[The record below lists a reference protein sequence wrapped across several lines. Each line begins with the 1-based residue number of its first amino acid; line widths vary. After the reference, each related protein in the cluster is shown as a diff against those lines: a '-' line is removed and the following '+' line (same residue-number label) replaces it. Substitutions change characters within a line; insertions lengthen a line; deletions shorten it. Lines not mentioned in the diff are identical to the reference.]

1 MIFLFVAFAILKVS
15 VVEGNFYYTLWRKS
29 CDLRRFCLELLTV
42 TCLVYF
48 RVIFSKLGS
57 YDLILCHPAKQ
68 RDCGIKMI
76 FLYIK
81 HCNAP
86 FHCFEQVQERITRQR
101 AKSPV

>member
-1 MIFLFVAFAILKVS
+1 MKIS

-42 TCLVYF
+42 TCLVFF

-57 YDLILCHPAKQ
+57 HNLILCHPVKQ

-81 HCNAP
+81 HYNAP
-86 FHCFEQVQERITRQR
+86 FHCLEQVQERIMRQ
-101 AKSPV
+101 